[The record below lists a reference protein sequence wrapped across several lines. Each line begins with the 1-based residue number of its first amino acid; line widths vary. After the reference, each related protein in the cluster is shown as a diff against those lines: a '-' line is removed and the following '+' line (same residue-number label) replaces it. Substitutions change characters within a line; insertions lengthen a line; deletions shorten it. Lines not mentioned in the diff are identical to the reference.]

1 MSYSEDRLADKGRCR
16 LRTVQPARPAADSGR
31 IRQSIR
37 VLKLGQCL
45 LPRAALHKSLPQ
57 CLTAR
62 QQAVMRV
69 GKRKKRKESEGR
81 PATSAAATMNK
92 NPVVIRVVGLLA
104 AAAVTNDRI
113 LFTNRAMA

>member
-1 MSYSEDRLADKGRCR
+1 
-16 LRTVQPARPAADSGR
+16 
-31 IRQSIR
+31 
-37 VLKLGQCL
+37 
-45 LPRAALHKSLPQ
+45 
-57 CLTAR
+57 
-62 QQAVMRV
+62 MRV